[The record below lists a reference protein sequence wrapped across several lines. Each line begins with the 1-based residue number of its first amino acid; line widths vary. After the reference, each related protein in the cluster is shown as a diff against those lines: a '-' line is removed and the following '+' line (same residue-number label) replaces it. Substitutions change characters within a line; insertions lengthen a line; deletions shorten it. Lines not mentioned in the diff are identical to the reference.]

1 MTVGEIEGRTLA
13 FLPRHGRGHRL
24 SPSQINY
31 RANVY
36 AMKKIG
42 ADAILSIS
50 AVGSMKERIRP
61 GDIVVV
67 DQFYDHTKFR
77 PNTFF
82 GDGVAGHISFADP
95 VCPDLA
101 GAVYAAARKIVKRV
115 HRGGIYLCMEG
126 PAFSTRAESE
136 IHRKWGVDVI
146 GMTNMPEAKL
156 AREAE
161 VCYATIALATDYDCW
176 HAVQED
182 VSVEAILGVL
192 RGTWRTRRGS
202 SGSGPAFS
210 SPGRVP
216 LRGGAQARDHHR
228 PEEDPS
234 GGEEAPL
241 PPDGEVPVIG
251 QPNVPLLPVVCLFAA
266 ILAGCAGPSAA
277 RKKEADARM
286 RMGVTYLGQRNLPMA
301 MQELTK
307 ASELDPGNAEVD
319 MALGL
324 VYQATRRHVEGR
336 RVSPHGDRQETGLR
350 GCAEQPRHR
359 PRGTQ
364 GVEGGDP

>member
-1 MTVGEIEGRTLA
+1 MSDILGVIGGSGLYEMEGMKNVRQVVVRTPFGAPSDAITVGELEGRTLA
-13 FLPRHGRGHRL
+13 FLPRHGRGHRF

-67 DQFYDHTKFR
+67 DQFYDLTKFR

-82 GDGVAGHISFADP
+82 SDGVAGHISFADP

-101 GAVYAAARKIVKRV
+101 GAAFAAARKVVKRV
-115 HRGGIYLCMEG
+115 HRGGTYLCMEG

-161 VCYATIALATDYDCW
+161 ICYATLALATDYDCW
-176 HAVQED
+176 HAVKED
-182 VSVEAILGVL
+182 VSVEAILDIL
-192 RGTWRTRRGS
+192 RRNVENSKRIILEVARR
-202 SGSGPAFS
+202 
-210 SPGRVP
+210 
-216 LRGGAQARDHHR
+216 L
-228 PEEDPS
+228 
-234 GGEEAPL
+234 PL
-241 PPDGEVPVIG
+241 PGACRCGESLK
-251 QPNVPLLPVVCLFAA
+251 NA
-266 ILAGCAGPSAA
+266 IITDRKRIPPPA
-277 RKKEADARM
+277 RKRLSLLIGK
-286 RMGVTYLGQRNLPMA
+286 YL
-301 MQELTK
+301 
-307 ASELDPGNAEVD
+307 
-319 MALGL
+319 
-324 VYQATRRHVEGR
+324 
-336 RVSPHGDRQETGLR
+336 
-350 GCAEQPRHR
+350 
-359 PRGTQ
+359 
-364 GVEGGDP
+364 